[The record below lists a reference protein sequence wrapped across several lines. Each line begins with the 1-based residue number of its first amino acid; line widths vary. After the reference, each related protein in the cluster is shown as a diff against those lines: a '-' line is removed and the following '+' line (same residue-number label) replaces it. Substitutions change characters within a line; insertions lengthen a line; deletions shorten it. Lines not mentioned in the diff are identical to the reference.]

1 MGRSGMKWISEV
13 RRLKGPRYLAI
24 ADAVTR
30 AIDGGELLNGARLP
44 THRSLANQ
52 LEIDVTTVTRA
63 YSEIQR
69 RGLAE
74 ARVGQGTFVLAS
86 LPDSPASALM
96 AANNVPF
103 VDLSHNFPVGAPP
116 LPNLRELAN
125 EVARDLDYGAL
136 LGRQSDIGTASHRA
150 AGAAYLETLGVKA
163 GSDDIV
169 VCAGAQ
175 HGIAIAFAAL
185 TEPGESILMEATT
198 FYGARTAA
206 RILGRNIVPVAMD
219 DDGLLPDALEEAL
232 RSSDAKVLYCA
243 PTLHNPTT
251 TIMPAARRKT
261 LTKICERYKIA
272 VIEDDVYGFLL
283 SPRRE
288 PLAARLGSQSIYI
301 TSFSKSCGPG
311 FRLGYMRVP
320 EQWRRAVGTALRA
333 TTLMAPPIEAE
344 IAARLVRSGLIEQ
357 LEDAQRTR
365 NAERQGIVDQAFR
378 GLDYSS
384 NGNAF
389 HVWLRMPA
397 GWQSEVFAAEA
408 KLRGVGVSPAAYFN
422 LDPRNARDAVRVCL
436 SAAESND
443 VLKRA
448 AKVLADLMAGGN
460 PWAATEAFA

>member
-1 MGRSGMKWISEV
+1 MKWIYEV

-24 ADAVTR
+24 AEAVTR
-30 AIDGGELLNGARLP
+30 AIDNGELLNGARLP
-44 THRSLANQ
+44 THRSLADH
-52 LEIDVTTVTRA
+52 LELDVTTVTRA

-74 ARVGQGTFVLAS
+74 ARVGQGTFVLAT
-86 LPDSPASALM
+86 LPDSPASSLPM
-96 AANNVPF
+96 PPNTPF
-103 VDLSHNFPVGAPP
+103 VDLSHNFPPGAPP

-136 LGRQSDIGTASHRA
+136 FGRQSDAGIVSHRA

-175 HGIAIAFAAL
+175 HGIAIALAAL
-185 TEPGESILMEATT
+185 TEPGETILMEATT
-198 FYGARTAA
+198 FYGARAAA
-206 RILGRNIVPVAMD
+206 RMLGRKPVPVAMD
-219 DDGLLPDALEEAL
+219 DDGLMPDALEDAL
-232 RSSDAKVLYCA
+232 RSGQSRVLYCA

-251 TIMPAARRKT
+251 TIMPPARRKAIA
-261 LTKICERYKIA
+261 KICERYKIA

-283 SPRRE
+283 LPRRE
-288 PLAARLGSQSIYI
+288 PLAARLNSQAIYI

-311 FRLGYMRVP
+311 LRIGYMRVP

-344 IAARLVRSGLIEQ
+344 IAARLVRTGLVAQ
-357 LEDAQRTR
+357 LEDAQRAR
-365 NAERQGIVDQAFR
+365 NTERQRIAEQTFR

-384 NGNAF
+384 SPTAF

-408 KLRGVGVSPAAYFN
+408 KLRGVGVSPAAFFN
-422 LDPRNARDAVRVCL
+422 LDSKNAHDAVRVCL
-436 SAAESND
+436 SAAENND
-443 VLKRA
+443 VLQRTTKI
-448 AKVLADLMAGGN
+448 LADLMVSGN
-460 PWAATEAFA
+460 PWATTAAIV

>member
-1 MGRSGMKWISEV
+1 MKWISEV
-13 RRLKGPRYLAI
+13 RRIKGPRYLAI
-24 ADAVTR
+24 AEAVTR
-30 AIDGGELLNGARLP
+30 AIDGGELLNGTKLP
-44 THRSLANQ
+44 THRSLADH

-63 YSEIQR
+63 YAEIQR

-86 LPDSPASALM
+86 LPDSPASSF
-96 AANNVPF
+96 AAAHRAPF
-103 VDLSHNFPVGAPP
+103 IDLSHNFPAGAPP

-136 LGRQSDIGTASHRA
+136 LGRQSDVGTVSHRA

-163 GSDDIV
+163 GGDDIV

-185 TEPGESILMEATT
+185 TEPGDSILMEETT

-206 RILGRNIVPVAMD
+206 RTLGRKVIPVAMD
-219 DDGLLPDALEEAL
+219 EDGLLPDALEEKA
-232 RSSDAKVLYCA
+232 RSSSSKVLYCA

-251 TIMPAARRKT
+251 TIMPPARRKAIA
-261 LTKICERYKIA
+261 KICERYKIA
-272 VIEDDVYGFLL
+272 VVEDDVYGFLM

-288 PLAARLGSQSIYI
+288 PLSIRLSSQAIYI

-344 IAARLVRSGLIEQ
+344 IAARLVRSGLITQ
-357 LEDAQRTR
+357 LESAQRER
-365 NAERQGIVDQAFR
+365 NAERQRIAEEAFH
-378 GLDYSS
+378 GLDYSAS
-384 NGNAF
+384 ANAF
-389 HVWLRMPA
+389 HVWLRMPEE
-397 GWQSEVFAAEA
+397 WQSEVFAAEA
-408 KLRGVGVSPAAYFN
+408 KLRGVGVSPAAFFN
-422 LDPRNARDAVRVCL
+422 LDPKNARDAVRVCL
-436 SAAESND
+436 SAAENND
-443 VLKRA
+443 ALRHATKILATLIA
-448 AKVLADLMAGGN
+448 AGN
-460 PWAATEAFA
+460 PWEATAAFA

>member
-1 MGRSGMKWISEV
+1 MKWISEV

-30 AIDGGELLNGARLP
+30 AIDGGELLNGTRLP
-44 THRSLANQ
+44 THRSLADQ
-52 LEIDVTTVTRA
+52 LELDVTTVTRA

-86 LPDSPASALM
+86 LPDSPASSLA
-96 AANNVPF
+96 AANNAPF
-103 VDLSHNFPVGAPP
+103 VDLSHNFPAGAPP

-125 EVARDLDYGAL
+125 EVARDLDYGVL
-136 LGRQSDIGTASHRA
+136 LGRQSDIGTVSHRA

-163 GSDDIV
+163 VGDDIV

-175 HGIAIAFAAL
+175 HGIAIAIAAL

-206 RILGRNIVPVAMD
+206 RMLGRNVAPVAMD
-219 DDGLLPDALEEAL
+219 NDGLLPDALEEVL
-232 RSSDAKVLYCA
+232 RSSHSRVLYCA

-251 TIMPAARRKT
+251 TIMPPARRKAIAR
-261 LTKICERYKIA
+261 ICERYKIA
-272 VIEDDVYGFLL
+272 VIEDDVYGFLV
-283 SPRRE
+283 SPRQE
-288 PLAARLGSQSIYI
+288 PLAARLSSQAIYI

-344 IAARLVRSGLIEQ
+344 IAARLVRSRLIEQ

-365 NAERQGIVDQAFR
+365 NAERQRIAEQAFR
-378 GLDYSS
+378 GLSYSS
-384 NGNAF
+384 NANSF
-389 HVWLRMPA
+389 HVWLQMPA
-397 GWQSEVFAAEA
+397 DWQSEVFAVEA
-408 KLRGVGVSPAAYFN
+408 KLRGVGVSPAAFFN
-422 LDPRNARDAVRVCL
+422 LDPKNAHDAVRVCL

-443 VLKRA
+443 VLQRA
-448 AKVLADLMAGGN
+448 TKVLADLMASGN
-460 PWAATEAFA
+460 PWATTSAFA